1 MATATATTATA
12 STATATAARGDR
24 GDAADDAQS
33 NASSADHINDKAAG
47 PPLTRRQKI
56 RRHCGRFWLWYLV
69 ATIIFLAI
77 FLPILFKVIIPAIV
91 QGIINGQD
99 LPIQGGRLDC
109 LSASQAKIAIN
120 TSLSTPLPARI
131 DNLTLSLYNS
141 DTSPY
146 TPFTNITIAGQK
158 IKGDTKVIVPSQ
170 LVIVQNE
177 TELTTWFGKVIDS
190 EKVDMSVK
198 GNPTVFLGKL
208 RSDVNL
214 DKTLSMPGL
223 KRFAGWGIT
232 ELKIMLPPDKNGNN
246 IKGTLNIPNA
256 SVLTLNFGNIT
267 FDVLSRKVTLGQI
280 TVYNLLLNVGSSNT
294 LNFDGKLDLPH
305 LVKNVGPVLR
315 SQTDALN
322 RGQVELNVTGTTVMA
337 NGQKI
342 PYIENVLN
350 KRQLTTSMSVITL
363 LSNVASGLLGGGSA
377 SIVDVLGEVVGNK
390 TFLQH
395 VMDHYG
401 DTQMAKNSTKSSFT
415 KRAPDPK
422 DAIMWNMLKMGLG
435 MKLNQGK

>member
-1 MATATATTATA
+1 MT
-12 STATATAARGDR
+12 
-24 GDAADDAQS
+24 
-33 NASSADHINDKAAG
+33 K
-47 PPLTRRQKI
+47 RQKI

-91 QGIINGQD
+91 QAIINGQD

-109 LSASQAKIAIN
+109 ISESQVKIAIN
-120 TSLSTPLPARI
+120 TLLSTPLPARI
-131 DNLTLSLYNS
+131 DNLTLNLYNKE
-141 DTSPY
+141 TSPY
-146 TPFTNITIAGQK
+146 APFANITIAGQK
-158 IKGDTKVIVPSQ
+158 IKGDTKITVPSQ

-177 TELTTWFGKVIDS
+177 PELTTWFGKVIDS
-190 EKVDMSVK
+190 EKVDVSVK
-198 GNPTVFLGKL
+198 GRPTVFLGKL
-208 RSDVNL
+208 RSDVKL

-223 KRFAGWGIT
+223 KRFAGWGIK
-232 ELKIMLPPDKNGNN
+232 ELKMMLPPDKNGNN
-246 IKGTLNIPNA
+246 IKGTINVPNT

-267 FDVLSRKVTLGQI
+267 FDLSSGKVRLGQI
-280 TVYNLLLNVGSSNT
+280 IVYNLFLNVGSSNT

-315 SQTDALN
+315 SQTEALN
-322 RGQVELNVTGTTVMA
+322 RGQVELNFTGTTVVA

-363 LSNVASGLLGGGSA
+363 LSDVASSLLGGGSA

-401 DTQMAKNSTKSSFT
+401 DTQMAKNLTESSFT

-422 DAIMWNMLKMGLG
+422 DAIMWNMLKMGLA